1 MAESQGSRGVPR
13 DVVVDA
19 VAIAGVGVALV
30 AVHEFT
36 TPAGRRSLALGH
48 EVLEPSALLTAAYV
62 HADRSHLWV
71 NVFSYLAGAG
81 FANYLCRL
89 VGGRRW
95 FWRTHLAFLVALP
108 VLVNLTDFLLF
119 AALFPS
125 VGRPS
130 LGFSGVVSGFGGFV
144 LVIFLVLL
152 RQVYSRDAVLFAG
165 EFLLV
170 VLATEVYL
178 IYADGFSVVAV
189 GVVLSGLFA
198 TTLALAWQG
207 YRTGY
212 VRDRSNWRELGFY
225 LADGAVVLFVL
236 TGFVVGMFP
245 AQPVRD
251 GTFANVFAHAAGFAW
266 GGVLSLLAWRV
277 GRADRLRR
285 VA

>member
-1 MAESQGSRGVPR
+1 MAESSGGVRLPR

-19 VAIAGVGVALV
+19 GAIAVVGVLIVVLHA
-30 AVHEFT
+30 AT
-36 TPAGRRSLALGH
+36 TPAGRRSLALSH
-48 EVLEPSALLTAAYV
+48 RTLQPTTLLTAAYV
-62 HADRSHLWV
+62 HADWSHLWV
-71 NVFSYLAGAG
+71 NVLSYLAGAG

-89 VGGRRW
+89 VGERRW
-95 FWRTHLAFLVALP
+95 FWRTHLSFLLVLP

-119 AALFPS
+119 AAFFPD

-152 RQVYSRDAVLFAG
+152 RRVYSRDAVLFAG

-189 GVVLSGLFA
+189 GVVLTGLLA
-198 TTLALAWQG
+198 TALALGWQG

-212 VRDRSNWRELGFY
+212 VQDRDNWRELGFY

-245 AQPVRD
+245 AQPVQD

-277 GRADRLRR
+277 GRTG
-285 VA
+285 

>member
-1 MAESQGSRGVPR
+1 MAESSGRDRGLC
-13 DVVVDA
+13 VVVDA
-19 VAIAGVGVALV
+19 GAVFAVGAVLVAIHA
-30 AVHEFT
+30 FT
-36 TPAGRRSLALGH
+36 PPAMRRSLALGH
-48 EVLEPSALLTAAYV
+48 RTLEPAALLTAAYV
-62 HADRSHLWV
+62 HADWSHLWV
-71 NVFSYLAGAG
+71 NVLSYLAGAG
-81 FANYLCRL
+81 FAAYLCRL

-95 FWRTHLAFLVALP
+95 FWRTHLTFLVVLP

-119 AALFPS
+119 AILFPH
-125 VGRPS
+125 VGQPS

-178 IYADGFSVVAV
+178 IYVDGFTVFGV
-189 GVVLSGLFA
+189 GVVLTGLLA
-198 TTLALAWQG
+198 TTLALLWQG

-212 VRDRSNWRELGFY
+212 VQERTNWHELGFY

-245 AQPVRD
+245 AQPVQD
-251 GTFANVFAHAAGFAW
+251 GTFANVFAHAAGFVW
-266 GGVLSLLAWRV
+266 GGVLSLFTWRA

-285 VA
+285 VT